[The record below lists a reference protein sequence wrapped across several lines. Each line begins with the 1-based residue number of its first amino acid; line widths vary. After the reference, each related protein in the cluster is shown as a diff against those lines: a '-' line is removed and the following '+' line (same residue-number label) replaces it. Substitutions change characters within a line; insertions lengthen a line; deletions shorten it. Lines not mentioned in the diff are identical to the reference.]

1 MSEQLNQTVQVT
13 ISRETTAVARA
24 AFNIPAFVAAHTA
37 FSTRTKEY
45 TSVSAVALDFPTTS
59 NTYKAAVQYFGQ
71 ERRPPKIVVGRRQ
84 IDGVDVTVNGAVVV
98 GATYSIIVDGVTVS
112 YVAQSGNTAQSII
125 DGLEAAFGAIS
136 HPNTVFT
143 DNTGSFTL
151 STAVAGT
158 GWSFKTTSN
167 LVPVNDSA
175 TETWA
180 DTLTAVRFSSSAFY
194 GLNTEDHLDA
204 SILAI
209 AAWASANNVLY
220 GASSS
225 SAAILTSATDDL
237 GSQLHALSYTR
248 TFLMYSAL
256 ADTQFPECAWMGDRL
271 PPVAGSAQWI
281 HAQLVGVTADNLT
294 DDQIAN
300 LNTKKVN
307 YYITIADVPVT
318 KKGWVSSGTF
328 IEETIL
334 IDWTKSRIQER
345 IFSRMVNSLK
355 LPSDNPGLAVIQT
368 DIFSVLYEGVRNGGF
383 ASSPAP
389 FVYVPDILDID
400 PNLRAQGIVTG
411 IKFRVRMVISITEVI
426 IEGTVV
432 I

>member
-1 MSEQLNQTVQVT
+1 MSDQLNQTVQVT

-24 AFNIPAFVAAHTA
+24 AFNVPAFVSSHTA
-37 FSTRTKEY
+37 FMTRTKVY
-45 TSVSAVALDFPTTS
+45 NSASAVLADFPSTS
-59 NTYKAAVQYFGQ
+59 SAYIAAVEYFGQ
-71 ERRPPKIVVGRRQ
+71 ERKPPRIIIGRRQ
-84 IDGVDVTVNGAVVV
+84 VNSVNVTVNGAVVV
-98 GATYSIIVDGVTVS
+98 GATYSMTVDGVVVS
-112 YVAQSGNTAQSII
+112 YVAQVSDTAQLII

-136 HPNTVFT
+136 HPNTSFV
-143 DNTGSFTL
+143 DNTSSFTI
-151 STAVAGT
+151 APVASGAN
-158 GWSFKTTSN
+158 WSFKTTSN
-167 LVPVNDSA
+167 LTVTNASP

-180 DTLTAVRFSSSAFY
+180 NALTAAKFASNAWY
-194 GLNTEDHLDA
+194 GLNTEDHTDA

-209 AAWASANNVLY
+209 AAWAEANNVLY

-225 SAAILTSATDDL
+225 SAALLTSATNDI
-237 GSQLHALSYTR
+237 GSQLRALSYSR

-256 ADTQFPECAWMGDRL
+256 ADTQFPEAAWMGDRL

-281 HAQLVGVTADNLT
+281 HAQLVGVTPDNLT
-294 DDQIAN
+294 DDQVEY
-300 LNTKKVN
+300 LNTKRVN
-307 YYITIADVPVT
+307 YYIVIAEVPVT
-318 KKGWVSSGTF
+318 KKGWVSAGTF

-345 IFSRMVNSLK
+345 IFFRMVNSLK
-355 LPSDNPGLAVIQT
+355 LPSDNAGLAVIQT

-389 FVYVPDILDID
+389 SVYVPDILDID

-411 IKFRVRMVISITEVI
+411 IKFRARMVISITEVI